1 MASTNDALEERLLQ
15 YLLEQE
21 TKKKWE
27 EWLQWLADLDCPLS
41 FDKPLHIPNRPFSFQ
56 TWLTACEQQL
66 SQHPDWQAR
75 LSTPAWL
82 KRQQVTV
89 MPKILKSGENQIPGI
104 AEIGALNSELARLID
119 QIHTVQQRI
128 THLETG
134 TSQRTI
140 TPAGQSAS
148 KQIPAVTVPSVTLP
162 VSGLSDPLGRPDLA
176 RTLERELQMLNKG
189 GNTKASPN
197 SKGGIDSP
205 EPEIVSL
212 KEAYLSFN
220 RWCDQFD
227 EVHLDLQEFVNGTL
241 RVPSSHQI
249 SFQQF
254 SHRVLKN
261 AKELKELEHVMES
274 FSRLRSGGVD
284 IKMEESLSTA
294 EISESATDL

>member
-119 QIHTVQQRI
+119 QIHTVQQRM

>member
-1 MASTNDALEERLLQ
+1 
-15 YLLEQE
+15 
-21 TKKKWE
+21 
-27 EWLQWLADLDCPLS
+27 
-41 FDKPLHIPNRPFSFQ
+41 
-56 TWLTACEQQL
+56 
-66 SQHPDWQAR
+66 
-75 LSTPAWL
+75 
-82 KRQQVTV
+82 

>member
-162 VSGLSDPLGRPDLA
+162 VSGLSDSLGRPDLA

>member
-1 MASTNDALEERLLQ
+1 MHWKSACCNTCLNR
-15 YLLEQE
+15 
-21 TKKKWE
+21 KRN
-27 EWLQWLADLDCPLS
+27 ADLDCPLS

-119 QIHTVQQRI
+119 QIHTVQQRM

>member
-119 QIHTVQQRI
+119 QIHTVQQRM

-162 VSGLSDPLGRPDLA
+162 VSGLSDSLGRPDLA

>member
-241 RVPSSHQI
+241 RVQSSHQI

-254 SHRVLKN
+254 SHRILKN
-261 AKELKELEHVMES
+261 AKEVKELEHVLES

-284 IKMEESLSTA
+284 INMVETLSTA
-294 EISESATDL
+294 ESSNSGHDS